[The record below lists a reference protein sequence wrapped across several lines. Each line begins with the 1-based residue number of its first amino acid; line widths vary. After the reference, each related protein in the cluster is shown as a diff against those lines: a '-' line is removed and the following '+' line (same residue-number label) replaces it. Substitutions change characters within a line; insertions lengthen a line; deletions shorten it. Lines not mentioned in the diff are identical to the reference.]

1 MGSNGFLYK
10 VWHLYYDGFRRMTV
24 GRTLWAVI
32 LIKLFIIFAI
42 LKVLFFPDVIKQR
55 AVKGHEADY
64 VQQQMEWHAHQ

>member
-42 LKVLFFPDVIKQR
+42 LKVLFFPGGNEER
-55 AVKGHEADY
+55 AVKGREADD
-64 VQQQMEWHAHQ
+64 VQQQVELHAHR